1 MQQLSLHYP
10 NVIVINPPKAI
21 VHLHNHVSMLDV
33 VTSMKIPQGNQ
44 TFRVPNERVLEELEN
59 LVNSIEEIGFK
70 FLFIAKPVSVDG
82 SAKSKEM
89 FLVFNENGL
98 KKLKLKK
105 PFVMQEFVNHGRV
118 IFKVY
123 VVGDHIKC
131 VKRKS
136 LRIYLKGRH

>member
-1 MQQLSLHYP
+1 MDL
-10 NVIVINPPKAI
+10 
-21 VHLHNHVSMLDV
+21 
-33 VTSMKIPQGNQ
+33 
-44 TFRVPNERVLEELEN
+44 
-59 LVNSIEEIGFK
+59 IEEIGFK
-70 FLFIAKPVSVDG
+70 FPFIAKPVSVDG
-82 SAKSKEM
+82 NAKSNEM

>member
-1 MQQLSLHYP
+1 
-10 NVIVINPPKAI
+10 
-21 VHLHNHVSMLDV
+21 MLDV

-59 LVNSIEEIGFK
+59 LVDSIEEIGFK